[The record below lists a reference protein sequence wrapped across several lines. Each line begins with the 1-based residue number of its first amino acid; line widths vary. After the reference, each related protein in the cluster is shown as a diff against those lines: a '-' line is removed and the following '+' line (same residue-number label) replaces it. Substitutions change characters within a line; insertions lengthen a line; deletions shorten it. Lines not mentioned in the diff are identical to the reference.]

1 VIPTSH
7 AASGAGDGEVAVA
20 EGRPN
25 KKDNTAAVNGGPEMS
40 SEISMLE
47 QAWLQAET
55 IADKARYEAMAL
67 DEVLEAKRTAVKDE
81 TEILVLTTTVEKA
94 KAKHKR
100 AEQMA
105 AETFDRL
112 WQAKS
117 QGQMNA

>member
-1 VIPTSH
+1 
-7 AASGAGDGEVAVA
+7 
-20 EGRPN
+20 
-25 KKDNTAAVNGGPEMS
+25 MS

-67 DEVLEAKRTAVKDE
+67 DEVLEAKRRAVKDE
-81 TEILVLTTTVEKA
+81 SEILVLTTNVEKA